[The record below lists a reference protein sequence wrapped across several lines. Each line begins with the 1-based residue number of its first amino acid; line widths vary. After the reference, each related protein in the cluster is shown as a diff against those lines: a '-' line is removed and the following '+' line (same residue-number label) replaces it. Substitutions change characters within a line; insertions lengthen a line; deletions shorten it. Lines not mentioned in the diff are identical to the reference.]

1 VDLGIVE
8 KSPACEV
15 FTSEPWSEMETGA
28 FSKHTPSGQDVLGIE
43 ATVPIET
50 HDIVEHKRESKNFFP
65 LYTMSIRRDEHWEG
79 MYEVWGD
86 THQRVPFVDRDAHP
100 THITMLEIP

>member
-15 FTSEPWSEMETGA
+15 FTSEPWSELETGA
-28 FSKHTPSGQDVLGIE
+28 FGKHTPSGQDVLGIE
-43 ATVPIET
+43 PTVPIET
-50 HDIVEHKRESKNFFP
+50 HDIVEHKRETKNFFP
-65 LYTMSIRRDEHWEG
+65 LYTMPIRGDEHWKG

-86 THQRVPFVDRDAHP
+86 THQRVPFVDRDAHT